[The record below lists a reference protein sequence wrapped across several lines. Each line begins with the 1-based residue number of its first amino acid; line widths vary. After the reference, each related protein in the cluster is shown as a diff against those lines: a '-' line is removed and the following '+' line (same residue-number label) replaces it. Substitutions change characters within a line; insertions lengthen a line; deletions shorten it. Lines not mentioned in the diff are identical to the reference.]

1 MKLKTLQ
8 FMSFLIDDSIEWC
21 GVEELLLMKFPL
33 FWLFSSI
40 VIVLLLNI
48 MQYSP
53 SDAYLVGPMQMN
65 HQSAMKKVG
74 LSSSSFSRRFLKVI
88 RDRNKLQLSAF
99 QGLTNPEDIHQYKM
113 RFTNI
118 ARLYQNES
126 VLETF
131 HNAHICVIGLGG
143 VGSWVVEA
151 LARNGIGRFT
161 LIDMDEICLSNFNR
175 QVMAVLSSIGKFKTE
190 TLKKRILEINP
201 FASVTLINDFINSEN
216 VRKYLDQ
223 SPLEQQKRKFDYVI
237 DCIDS
242 VKNKAEIISTCVQLS
257 LPIITSG
264 RVGGLSDLSKL
275 KIEDL
280 NVAEGDKMLFRLR
293 RKLKEDHSFP
303 ISLTHKKN
311 KKKKWNILTGYSSE
325 QPLLVDKEEEEGQ
338 SKTFSS
344 FRPCDTTFGN
354 SCFLSGSLGF
364 LIAGEVINRL
374 ARNDILYPTVRP
386 HHQHPLL
393 QQKTHFISSMMT
405 SEDNKTTTAD
415 NNKIESSHEQQEQEE
430 QAHPINC
437 SCCLSDYCQP
447 TTDNNDNSST
457 HLPLLEKITA
467 LPDYSS
473 LTATLTDAH
482 CHLQLSP
489 IYEQT
494 EQILPICREQNLS
507 HIAIAGTC
515 PGEDWRRVQSLCEKY
530 NLASS
535 KKVEKD
541 DENDQL
547 PFIIPA
553 YGLHPWWIERFEK
566 SVRETA
572 EDVMKSDNKNAVTV
586 KKVQEE
592 TNSDDGNVPGR
603 EKQANTTFDKKE
615 MDIYL
620 QSLLPPL
627 RQLLESNPFVGVG
640 ECGLDKNIIK
650 QSPSSTLEK
659 QLFYLQQHILLACEY
674 HRPLILHGVTGCW
687 GHLHQCLM
695 KTLSPYKEEQKGKS
709 VGQGLLR
716 SIVLHSCQ
724 SLPVDMLS
732 AFENLSKLYCGGH
745 LYYSIS
751 GNAFNKQPTQQ
762 KDDTSEQTQMMNKKI
777 VNLLQNIPIDKLL
790 IESDSPDQ
798 LPTAFRSQLPQSC
811 YNLPL
816 IVKYNCLELSKCL
829 QMEVNSLA
837 TIITENT
844 KRAYGLRR

>member
-1 MKLKTLQ
+1 
-8 FMSFLIDDSIEWC
+8 MSWL
-21 GVEELLLMKFPL
+21 
-33 FWLFSSI
+33 LFSFI
-40 VIVLLLNI
+40 VVTLLFNI

-53 SDAYLVGPMQMN
+53 SDAYLVDPMQMN
-65 HQSAMKKVG
+65 RQSAMKKFG
-74 LSSSSFSRRFLKVI
+74 LSSWSFSRRILNVI
-88 RDRNKLQLSAF
+88 RDGNKQQLSAF
-99 QGLTNPEDIHQYKM
+99 QGLTNPDDINQYKM

-216 VRKYLDQ
+216 VQKYLDP
-223 SPLEQQKRKFDYVI
+223 PLVEQQRKFDYVI

-275 KIEDL
+275 KVEDL

-325 QPLLVDKEEEEGQ
+325 QPLLEDQEEEEENGNVK
-338 SKTFSS
+338 SKKFSS

-374 ARNDILYPTVRP
+374 AKNAVLYPTVRP
-386 HHQHPLL
+386 YQQHQLL
-393 QQKTHFISSMMT
+393 QQKRHFITSMMT
-405 SEDNKTTTAD
+405 SEENKVTTD
-415 NNKIESSHEQQEQEE
+415 NNQIESKKEQQQEQEE
-430 QAHPINC
+430 QPHPIDC
-437 SCCLSDYCQP
+437 SCGLSDYCQP
-447 TTDNNDNSST
+447 TTDNNNST
-457 HLPLLEKITA
+457 LHLPLLEKITS
-467 LPDYSS
+467 LPNYSS
-473 LTATLTDAH
+473 LTAPLCDAH

-489 IYEQT
+489 IYEHT
-494 EQILPICREQNLS
+494 ETILPICQEQNIT
-507 HIAIAGTC
+507 HVAIAGTC
-515 PGEDWRRVQSLCEKY
+515 PGEDWRRVQSLCEQY
-530 NLASS
+530 NHTTRR
-535 KKVEKD
+535 KVEEDAK
-541 DENDQL
+541 NDNL

-566 SVRETA
+566 SVREVTP
-572 EDVMKSDNKNAVTV
+572 DVTNNYYKAKERKENEK
-586 KKVQEE
+586 QETGTSE
-592 TNSDDGNVPGR
+592 VRQGKGKQTNSN
-603 EKQANTTFDKKE
+603 FDEKE
-615 MDIYL
+615 MEIYL

-650 QSPSSTLEK
+650 QSPSSALEK
-659 QLFYLQQHILLACEY
+659 QLFYLQQHIHLAVEY

-687 GHLHQCLM
+687 GHLHHCLM
-695 KTLSPYKEEQKGKS
+695 KTLSSYKEEQRGKP

-724 SLPVDMLS
+724 SLPVDMLL

-762 KDDTSEQTQMMNKKI
+762 TSDGNEPTQIMNKKV
-777 VNLLQNIPIDKLL
+777 VNLLQNLPIDKLL

-798 LPTAFRSQLPQSC
+798 LPTAFRSQLSQSS

-816 IVKYNCLELSKCL
+816 IVKYSCLELSKCL

-837 TIITENT
+837 AILTENT
-844 KRAYGLRR
+844 KRAYGLRPTKE